1 MLTLDSKWQIDG
13 HTMEECGIAHNGQK
27 IAVSADNIDSGLC
40 RPKERAINCPNC
52 GELHWESEL
61 RYSSQKS
68 IVVSSGSFHS
78 TLYGVCQ
85 KCAERHSR

>member
-1 MLTLDSKWQIDG
+1 METKLDNTTEPQHDGKTL
-13 HTMEECGIAHNGQK
+13 
-27 IAVSADNIDSGLC
+27 VSGLC

-68 IVVSSGSFHS
+68 IVVSSGSLHS

-85 KCAERHSR
+85 KCADRHSR

>member
-1 MLTLDSKWQIDG
+1 MQNSNSKAETTAQQSDAAEV
-13 HTMEECGIAHNGQK
+13 TTSSQTIAKPN
-27 IAVSADNIDSGLC
+27 VSGLC

-68 IVVSSGSFHS
+68 IVVSSGSLHS

-85 KCAERHSR
+85 KCADRHSR